1 MSFKSTAGMGGDCVA
16 LADSASKEYCYCAF
30 IAKRGMHGA
39 CYRLMSWSSVN
50 TLIFVPK
57 LTEISLLQFS
67 CAELIPVGLLH
78 SIPQVHLLVSARW
91 WGQLVA
97 LGWARDRR
105 GSNTFAFSQ

>member
-1 MSFKSTAGMGGDCVA
+1 MSFISRAGMGGDCVT
-16 LADSASKEYCYCAF
+16 LADSISKEYCYCAF

-78 SIPQVHLLVSARW
+78 TIPQVHLLVSAGW

-97 LGWARDRR
+97 LGWARDRWDKDCCI
-105 GSNTFAFSQ
+105 FSQ